1 MSEESTP
8 DILEGWV
15 LDEFSAADMTYPTYR
30 RGDGPGVIIIHE
42 IPGITPL
49 VAKFANEV
57 VARGFTVVMPSLTG
71 TPGKAPAMPY
81 ITAELAKVCIAK
93 EFTTFALNQT
103 SPIIAWLRALARNL
117 YEEVGGPGVGA
128 VGMCFSGG
136 FALGMMVDDIMLA
149 PVLSQPSLP
158 LPVGKKRGA
167 DLNLS
172 PDDAA
177 AVAERASEGCQ
188 VLGLRFTR
196 DASVGD
202 RFSTLQGLLGDSFIA
217 IELPSAKKSD
227 HSVLTEH
234 RDDESVERVLDF
246 LEEKLLQ

>member
-1 MSEESTP
+1 
-8 DILEGWV
+8 
-15 LDEFSAADMTYPTYR
+15 
-30 RGDGPGVIIIHE
+30 
-42 IPGITPL
+42 
-49 VAKFANEV
+49 
-57 VARGFTVVMPSLTG
+57 
-71 TPGKAPAMPY
+71 
-81 ITAELAKVCIAK
+81 
-93 EFTTFALNQT
+93 
-103 SPIIAWLRALARNL
+103 
-117 YEEVGGPGVGA
+117 
-128 VGMCFSGG
+128 MCFSGG

-196 DASVGD
+196 DVSVGD
-202 RFSTLQGLLGDSFIA
+202 RFSTLHDLLGDSFIA

-234 RDDESVERVLDF
+234 RDDWSVERVLDF